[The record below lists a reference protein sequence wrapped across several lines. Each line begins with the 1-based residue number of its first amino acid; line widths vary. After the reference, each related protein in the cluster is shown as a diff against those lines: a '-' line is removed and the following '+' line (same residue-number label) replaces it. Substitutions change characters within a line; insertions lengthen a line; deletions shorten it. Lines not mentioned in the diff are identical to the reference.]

1 MIFTKVRNMD
11 LDYSEIGKR
20 IANRRKQLKLKQAEV
35 EEKADIGYKYLSNI
49 ERGLSIPSTEVIM
62 RLALALETTPD
73 EFLVGTARN
82 TGERWR
88 EVAELLR
95 DMDEK
100 QLALAGSL
108 LAWLRQQSL

>member
-1 MIFTKVRNMD
+1 ME
-11 LDYSEIGKR
+11 LDYKIIGKR
-20 IANRRKQLKLKQAEV
+20 IARRRKELGLRQAAV
-35 EEKADIGYKYLSNI
+35 EEMAELGAKYLSSI
-49 ERGLSIPSTEVIM
+49 ETGKSIPSTEVIM